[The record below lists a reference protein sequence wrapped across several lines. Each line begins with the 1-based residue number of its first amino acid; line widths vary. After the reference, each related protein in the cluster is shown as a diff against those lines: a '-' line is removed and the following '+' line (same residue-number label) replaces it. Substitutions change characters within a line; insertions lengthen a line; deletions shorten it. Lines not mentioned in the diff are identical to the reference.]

1 MIKEEV
7 KKLLSPML
15 KNWEV
20 KNPKRIYFEIDKND
34 IKEISRALYKD
45 FDMRL
50 STITGI
56 DNENNFELI
65 YHFSLDKTGEIFS
78 IRIFIIDKNNPEIDS
93 LIDLF
98 KASDWVER
106 EIHELLGIKFIGHPN
121 LKHLLLD
128 DDWPKNSYPLRKD
141 FKNE

>member
-7 KKLLSPML
+7 KNKLSAKI
-15 KNWEV
+15 KNWEE
-20 KNPKRIYFEIDKND
+20 KSAKRVYFEIDKKD
-34 IKEISRALYKD
+34 IKEIAANLYKD
-45 FDMRL
+45 FGMRL

-56 DNENNFELI
+56 DNEKNFELI
-65 YHFSLDKTGEIFS
+65 YHFGLDKTGELFNA
-78 IRIFIIDKNNPEIDS
+78 RIFIDDKSHPEIDS

-106 EIHELLGIKFIGHPN
+106 EIHELLGIKFNGHPN

-141 FKNE
+141 YKNE